1 MRSDF
6 LTSLEAT
13 LPVLEEYKT
22 VSLGEDDI
30 LIHAPG
36 FEPRTLDIIDAVAP
50 HSKSRAILLEF
61 EPYVEENQL
70 KQVRE
75 GLSNRGTLISDSDV
89 VKYHRFEPSDFEE
102 RLFHRLRSLSAKTVF
117 VDITT
122 MSKLEIMLVLNVCLR
137 FGANVNILYSEAENY
152 GPSEE
157 EFEAAQQEN
166 EIHRPS
172 LQVYTGVRGV
182 VRVDSL
188 ASVAMQGHPT
198 AALVFMSFNDALTQS
213 LLNTVYPSRLFLI
226 NSHPPV
232 LKWREAA
239 TAWIHEQVQREWEE
253 DNPLSKVSGSEVPLP
268 TRSVSTLDYRETVSL
283 LLRLYWRLSNSH
295 RVLLA
300 PAGSKW
306 QAVGC
311 FLLKA
316 LHPDVQ
322 VEYPTPE
329 GFSRYYS
336 SGVGSRWQLKLGPLQ
351 ESIRNIADKERKEF
365 LKIPT

>member
-13 LPVLEEYKT
+13 LPMLEEYQT
-22 VSLGEDDI
+22 VSLGDGDI

-36 FEPRTLDIIDAVAP
+36 FEPRTLDIIDTIVP

-61 EPYVEENQL
+61 EPYAEKNQL

-75 GLSNRGTLISDSDV
+75 GLSNRGVLVTDAEV
-89 VKYHRFEPSDFEE
+89 VKYHRFAPGDFEE
-102 RLFHRLRSLSAKTVF
+102 RLFHRLQSLSAKTVF
-117 VDITT
+117 VDIST
-122 MSKLEIMLVLNVCLR
+122 MSKLEIMLVLNVCFR
-137 FGANVNILYSEAENY
+137 FSADVNILYSEAESY

-157 EFEAAQQEN
+157 EFASAKKEQ

-226 NSHPPV
+226 NSRPPV
-232 LKWREAA
+232 LTWREAA
-239 TAWIHEQVQREWEE
+239 TAWIHEQVQKEWEE
-253 DNPLSKVSGSEVPLP
+253 DNPLSMVAGSEIPLP

-283 LLRLYWRLSNSH
+283 LLDLYWQLSNSH
-295 RVLLA
+295 RILLA

-322 VEYPTPE
+322 VEYPSPE
-329 GFSRYYS
+329 GFSKYYS
-336 SGVGSRWQLKLGPLQ
+336 SGVGTRWQLKLGPLQ
-351 ESIRNIADKERKEF
+351 QCIKNIADKERMEF
-365 LKIPT
+365 LAIPT